1 MSTPTTFTGTV
12 KAWTT
17 SKWHDIS
24 YVTDCLAQGKT
35 KGLIGEM
42 NYTNHDMSDTEEWVE
57 VGVAA
62 ITVTLHHKD
71 DIVAKELD
79 GLNAQ
84 LQKVRAEN
92 HMRENAILD
101 RISKLQAITYEAPE
115 YEYADAMLKAR
126 EA

>member
-1 MSTPTTFTGTV
+1 MSTPITFTGTTKV
-12 KAWTT
+12 WTT
-17 SKWHDIS
+17 SKWRDIS
-24 YVTDCLAQGKT
+24 YVTDCLAKGKT
-35 KGLIGEM
+35 EELVGEL
-42 NYTNHDMSDTEEWVE
+42 NYINHDMSDTEDWVE

-62 ITVTLHHKD
+62 ITVTLHPKD

-92 HMRENAILD
+92 QQRENAILD

-115 YEYADAMLKAR
+115 EF
-126 EA
+126 